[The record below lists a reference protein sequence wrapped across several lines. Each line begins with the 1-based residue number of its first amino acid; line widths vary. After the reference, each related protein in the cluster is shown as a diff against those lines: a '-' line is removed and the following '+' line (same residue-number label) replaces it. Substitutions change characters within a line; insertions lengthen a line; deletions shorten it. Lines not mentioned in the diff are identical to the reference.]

1 MVDHKTRQQVYNLI
15 FVQFFGRYTKS
26 LSHMQYWANLSNIFH
41 IFMAA
46 LYIHISDQ
54 YIAHAMG
61 FEITPE
67 VILLFFQICQ
77 PFVALL
83 IHCFLFFQVLKSSP
97 SSSEDALT
105 SMRSSQTNL
114 RRQYSKQPGLP
125 TMDRFLSHLGDPG
138 RYQVI
143 IMVLLAANCIPVVVN
158 HLLMAFYAV
167 RTPHN
172 CRVSLFDLSIIR
184 AVI

>member
-1 MVDHKTRQQVYNLI
+1 
-15 FVQFFGRYTKS
+15 
-26 LSHMQYWANLSNIFH
+26 
-41 IFMAA
+41 
-46 LYIHISDQ
+46 
-54 YIAHAMG
+54 
-61 FEITPE
+61 
-67 VILLFFQICQ
+67 
-77 PFVALL
+77 
-83 IHCFLFFQVLKSSP
+83 
-97 SSSEDALT
+97 
-105 SMRSSQTNL
+105 MRSSQTNL